1 MRLIRGEKMIKLK
14 HIYIREAKVT
24 DVETLVVWWATGEL
38 MEHVGFP
45 SGIQTNIEK
54 LRTELEIQKADS
66 RALSKRFMIIKN
78 DGSPIGEL
86 SFHNLDLTNKS
97 CEIGIKICEMSEQGK
112 GYGEEA
118 LRGFIAHLFNTYQL
132 HRIELDTLLE
142 NRRAQNLYQKV
153 GFKVVGVKRDVW
165 LDPLGN
171 YRSAVVMDL
180 LRHEF

>member
-1 MRLIRGEKMIKLK
+1 MIKLK
-14 HIYIREAKVT
+14 HLYIREATVT

-38 MEHVGFP
+38 MQHVGFP
-45 SGIQTNIEK
+45 NGIRTNIEK
-54 LRTELEIQKADS
+54 LRTELEIQKEDIQPT
-66 RALSKRFMIIKN
+66 SKRFMIVKN
-78 DGSPIGEL
+78 DGFSIGEL

-97 CEIGIKICEMSEQGK
+97 CEIGIKIWELSQQGK

-118 LRGFIAHLFNTYQL
+118 LRGFINYLFRTYEL

-142 NRRAQNLYQKV
+142 NKRAQHLYQKV

-165 LDPLGN
+165 LDPEGN

-180 LRHEF
+180 LKNDFY